1 MRSTLS
7 VWVQYLLPQRLL
19 AALVYHVARCP
30 WPLVKNPLIRWFA
43 NHYRVDLDEVE
54 QPDLSAYPSFNDFF
68 TRALQRDARPMAGDD
83 HTIVSPADGYLTDFG
98 TTADGRLI
106 QAKGIDYRL
115 DELLDEPPDGAVNL
129 ALGSFATIYLAPH
142 NYHRV
147 HMPLAG
153 TLKRTRYVPGR
164 RFSVNGPTVRGIPR
178 LFCRNERV
186 VCWFDTVVGPMVMV
200 LVGALN
206 VASISTRW
214 LGEIPSG
221 KRRLWQD
228 GGTPQR
234 RYGRGD
240 EIARFNL
247 GSTVIV
253 LLPPAALIWDEALC
267 AEGPLRIG
275 QPLGRTR
282 ASGAGNLT

>member
-1 MRSTLS
+1 MRVNLS
-7 VWVQYLLPQRLL
+7 VWVQYVLPQRLL
-19 AALVYHVARCP
+19 AALIYHVARCT

-43 NHYRVDLDEVE
+43 NHYQVNVDELE
-54 QPDLSAYPSFNDFF
+54 QPSLSAYPNFNDFF
-68 TRALQRDARPMAGDD
+68 TRALQQDARFLVGDE
-83 HTIVSPADGYLTDFG
+83 HTVVSPVDGYLTEFG
-98 TTADGRLI
+98 TAAAGRLI
-106 QAKGIDYRL
+106 QAKGMDYRL
-115 DELLDEPPDGAVNL
+115 DELLGEPPEGAVNL
-129 ALGSFATIYLAPH
+129 VLGSFATIYLAPH

-164 RFSVNGPTVRGIPR
+164 RFSVNDLTVTRIPR

-186 VCWFDTVVGPMVMV
+186 VCWFDTAIGPMVLV

-206 VASISTRW
+206 VSSITTRW
-214 LGEIPSG
+214 LGEIQSG
-221 KRRLWQD
+221 ERRLWQNS
-228 GGTPQR
+228 GLPQR

-253 LLPPAALIWDEALC
+253 LLPPAALTWNEELTAN
-267 AEGPLRIG
+267 GPLRMG
-275 QPLGRTR
+275 QSLGRIRSLAT
-282 ASGAGNLT
+282 GA

>member
-1 MRSTLS
+1 MSSTLS
-7 VWVQYLLPQRLL
+7 VWGQYVITQRLL
-19 AALVYHVARCP
+19 AALVYHTARCT
-30 WPLVKNPLIRWFA
+30 WPFVKNPLIRWFA
-43 NHYRVDLDEVE
+43 NRYQVDLDEAE
-54 QPDLSAYPSFNDFF
+54 QPNLSAYLSFNDFF
-68 TRALQRDARPMAGDD
+68 TRALQRDARPVAGDE
-83 HTIVSPADGYLTDFG
+83 HTVVSPVDGYLTEFG
-98 TTADGRLI
+98 TAAAGRLI
-106 QAKGIDYRL
+106 QAKGMDYRL
-115 DELLDEPPDGAVNL
+115 DELLGEPPDGAMNL
-129 ALGSFATIYLAPH
+129 VLGSYATIYLAPH

-164 RFSVNGPTVRGIPR
+164 RFSVNGQTVRGIPR

-186 VCWFDTVVGPMVMV
+186 VCWFDTAIGPMVLV

-206 VASISTRW
+206 VSSIATRW

-221 KRRLWQD
+221 EQRLWQHS
-228 GGTPQR
+228 GPPQR

-240 EIARFNL
+240 EVARFNL

-253 LLPPAALIWDEALC
+253 LLPPATVTWSEQLTAD
-267 AEGPLRIG
+267 GPLRMG

-282 ASGAGNLT
+282 SAAAGA

>member
-1 MRSTLS
+1 MRATLS
-7 VWVQYLLPQRLL
+7 VWVQYVLPQRLL
-19 AALVYHVARCP
+19 ATLVYHIARCT
-30 WPLVKNPLIRWFA
+30 WPLVKNPLIRSFA
-43 NHYRVDLDEVE
+43 KHYPVDLDEAE
-54 QPDLSAYPSFNDFF
+54 QPTLSAYPSFNDFF
-68 TRALQRDARPMAGDD
+68 TRALQRDARPVSGDE
-83 HTIVSPADGYLTDFG
+83 HTIVSPADGYLTEFG
-98 TTADGRLI
+98 TAAAGRLI
-106 QAKGIDYRL
+106 QAKGMDYRL
-115 DELLDEPPDGAVNL
+115 DELLGEPPDGAVNM
-129 ALGSFATIYLAPH
+129 ALGSYATIYLAPH

-164 RFSVNGPTVRGIPR
+164 RFSVNGRTVRGIPR

-186 VCWFDTVVGPMVMV
+186 VCWFDTAVGAMVLV

-206 VASISTRW
+206 VSSISTRW

-221 KRRLWQD
+221 APRLWQD
-228 GGTPQR
+228 SGPPQR

-253 LLPPAALIWDEALC
+253 LLPPAALVWNEELTPA
-267 AEGPLRIG
+267 GPLRMG
-275 QPLGRTR
+275 QALGRTR
-282 ASGAGNLT
+282 ASIAGA

>member
-1 MRSTLS
+1 MSSTLS
-7 VWVQYLLPQRLL
+7 VWVQYVLPQRLL
-19 AALVYHVARCP
+19 GALVYHVARCT
-30 WPLVKNPLIRWFA
+30 WPFVKNPLIRWFA

-54 QPDLSAYPSFNDFF
+54 QPDLNAYPSFNNFF
-68 TRALQRDARPMAGDD
+68 TRALQRDARPMAGDE
-83 HTIVSPADGYLTDFG
+83 HTIVSPADGYLTGFG
-98 TTADGRLI
+98 AAAAGRLI
-106 QAKGIDYRL
+106 QAKGLDYRL
-115 DELLDEPPDGAVNL
+115 DELLDEPREGATDLV
-129 ALGSFATIYLAPH
+129 LGSFATVYLAPH

-164 RFSVNGPTVRGIPR
+164 RFSVNGQTVRGIPR

-186 VCWFDTVVGPMVMV
+186 VCWFDTVIGPMVLV

-206 VASISTRW
+206 VSSISTRW

-221 KRRLWQD
+221 RQRVWQD
-228 GGTPQR
+228 GGPPQR

-253 LLPPAALIWDEALC
+253 LLPPAALIWDETLTPD
-267 AEGPLRIG
+267 GPLRMG

-282 ASGAGNLT
+282 ASGAGV

>member
-7 VWVQYLLPQRLL
+7 VWVQYVLPQRLL
-19 AALVYHVARCP
+19 AALVYHVARCT
-30 WPLVKNPLIRWFA
+30 WPFVKNPLIRWFA

-54 QPDLSAYPSFNDFF
+54 QPDLNAYPSFNDFF
-68 TRALQRDARPMAGDD
+68 TRALQRDARPMAGDE
-83 HTIVSPADGYLTDFG
+83 HTIVSPADGYLTGFG
-98 TTADGRLI
+98 AAAAGRLI
-106 QAKGIDYRL
+106 QAKGLDYRL
-115 DELLDEPPDGAVNL
+115 DELLGEPRDGATDLV
-129 ALGSFATIYLAPH
+129 LGSFATVYLAPH

-153 TLKRTRYVPGR
+153 TLKRTRYVPGT
-164 RFSVNGPTVRGIPR
+164 RFSVNGQTMRRIPR

-186 VCWFDTVVGPMVMV
+186 VCWFDTVIGPMVLV

-206 VASISTRW
+206 VSSISTRW

-221 KRRLWQD
+221 RQRVWQD
-228 GGTPQR
+228 GGPPQR

-253 LLPPAALIWDEALC
+253 LLPPAALIWDETLTPD
-267 AEGPLRIG
+267 GPLQMG

-282 ASGAGNLT
+282 VSGAGV